1 MVKRG
6 NQQRSFQK
14 RTTWKRFHNKN
25 GVLQNKNNYHR
36 DPSPMEYLQ
45 STTHNALN
53 YIKKKGEKCNTA
65 QLSFFQLLQSSE
77 KLSFEL
83 LRRERRRNWR
93 CVAWNRHGPF
103 FLPRTNVNRSVER
116 GGIDSQLSLEPVPGA
131 TIWPIDFSRGSRF
144 HARWWTISSDTV
156 RKQSSQRTREYRGT
170 EVASRRC
177 HVRSAIRIALHLTPR
192 NANNCRSTAN
202 KRLTQWEKQI
212 SLGNIFRDAC
222 SVPHATFRLRPR

>member
-1 MVKRG
+1 MVFCKIKVT
-6 NQQRSFQK
+6 S
-14 RTTWKRFHNKN
+14 
-25 GVLQNKNNYHR
+25 L
-36 DPSPMEYLQ
+36 EYLQ
-45 STTHNALN
+45 PTTHDALS
-53 YIKKKGEKCNTA
+53 YKESSVSSSCCEARRTLVQIARA
-65 QLSFFQLLQSSE
+65 Q
-77 KLSFEL
+77 
-83 LRRERRRNWR
+83 
-93 CVAWNRHGPF
+93 CVGWNRHGPF
-103 FLPRTNVNRSVER
+103 FLPWTNVNRSVER
-116 GGIDSQLSLEPVPGA
+116 GWINSRLSFEPVPGA

-156 RKQSSQRTREYRGT
+156 RKQSSQRTSQYRGT

-202 KRLTQWEKQI
+202 KRLTQWEKQT